1 MASVDE
7 KIAEIDK
14 RLAVAETKLDIHAN
28 MIEEIKEIMN
38 KLDEKID
45 RLIQIQSFGK
55 WKHSLMWSGVG
66 SGLLGL
72 VHLILSHLGNK

>member
-1 MASVDE
+1 MASQDD
-7 KIAEIDK
+7 KINDMDK
-14 RLAVAETKLDIHAN
+14 RLAVVETKIDIHAQ
-28 MIEEIKEIMN
+28 MIEEIKEIMS

-45 RLIQIQSFGK
+45 RLIQIQSFGR

-72 VHLILSHLGNK
+72 VHLIMSHLGK